1 MEQINKI
8 ELRGNVGSVKVQVC
22 KGQKVVRLTVA
33 TNYVYKGGNGDPVIE
48 TTWHNVSAW
57 EGKGMPNFD
66 IINKGCKIYVCGRMR
81 SQKYNDADG
90 NEKSVYE
97 ILAKRMIL
105 IDDPEP
111 FQYEM

>member
-1 MEQINKI
+1 M
-8 ELRGNVGSVKVQVC
+8 GSVKVQVC
-22 KGQKVVRLTVA
+22 KGQKVARLTVA
-33 TNYVYKGGNGDPVIE
+33 TNYVYKSASGEPIIE

-66 IINKGCKIYVCGRMR
+66 IIAKGTKIYVCGRMR
-81 SQKYNDADG
+81 SQRFSDAEG
-90 NEKSVYE
+90 NEKMVYE